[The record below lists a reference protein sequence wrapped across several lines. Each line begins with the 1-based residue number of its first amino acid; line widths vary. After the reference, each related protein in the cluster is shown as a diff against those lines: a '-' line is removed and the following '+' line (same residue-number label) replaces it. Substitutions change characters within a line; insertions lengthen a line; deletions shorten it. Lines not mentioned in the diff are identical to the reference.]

1 MITSVLQKLKRR
13 FFADTSGKFGMMTA
27 ILLPVLLGAAGAGM
41 ELANIMQVKADLQ
54 NTADSAA
61 LAAATEARLKEGAM
75 TDEQIRQIA
84 KAFIA
89 LEENSP
95 TNITT
100 TENARGKTY
109 TVETTINYRMKL
121 NPLIGFLGAKTLDL
135 AATGTAKSTVNKGA
149 PISMY
154 LVLDRSGSMSF
165 KTDTIN
171 TAKKSCPN
179 YTSSNWGRTEAQV
192 TSSPCYVNKATSLK
206 TAVGFLVATLNKADP
221 TYTANGG
228 SQLVRTGASV
238 YTHET
243 YPAQAITWG
252 TNSIVTYVDKQIP
265 EFPTGGTD
273 ARSSLNAAYNAL
285 KKANTDEAKAHKSQD
300 NVSFERY
307 IVLMTDGEMTGNS
320 AAWNSS
326 LRDGQKRRDKDFQRR
341 FHGAGQRQVAA
352 AILRLQ
358 PRQLLRAGKH
368 GADRYRLRRNR
379 PQGRRQHSHTH
390 QLTGAQG
397 IHPRGGIASGADV
410 AGLYGWQDTHGR

>member
-13 FFADTSGKFGMMTA
+13 FFADTSGNFGMMTA

-89 LEENSP
+89 AQLVNNLTEDEKKAVEENSP

-121 NPLIGFLGAKTLDL
+121 NPFIGFLGAKTLDL

-326 LRDGQKRRDKDFQRR
+326 IDQSVRTTCETAKKDGIKIFSVAFMAPDNGKSLLQYCASSLDNYYAPENMEQIVTAFGEIARKA
-341 FHGAGQRQVAA
+341 AGSIA
-352 AILRLQ
+352 
-358 PRQLLRAGKH
+358 
-368 GADRYRLRRNR
+368 
-379 PQGRRQHSHTH
+379 T
-390 QLTGAQG
+390 LTN
-397 IHPRGGIASGADV
+397 
-410 AGLYGWQDTHGR
+410 

>member
-13 FFADTSGKFGMMTA
+13 FFADTSGNFGMMTA

-89 LEENSP
+89 AQLVNNLTEDEKKALEENSP

-121 NPLIGFLGAKTLDL
+121 NPFIGFLGAKTLDL

-154 LVLDRSGSMSF
+154 LALDRSGSMSF
-165 KTDTIN
+165 KTDTID
-171 TAKKSCPN
+171 TKKTSCQN
-179 YTSSNWGRTEAQV
+179 YTSDNWSKYPNLAKT
-192 TSSPCYVNKATSLK
+192 SPCYVNKATSLK

-228 SQLVRTGASV
+228 SELVRTGASV

-243 YPAQAITWG
+243 YAAQPISWG
-252 TNSIVTYVDKQIP
+252 TGSVASYVDKQIP
-265 EFPTGGTD
+265 EFPSGGTD

-285 KKANTDEAKAHKSQD
+285 KKANTDEAKAHKDKGSE
-300 NVSFERY
+300 SFERY

-320 AAWNSS
+320 ASWNSS
-326 LRDGQKRRDKDFQRR
+326 IDQSVRTTCETAKKDGIKIFSVAFMAPDKGKSLLQYCASSLDNYYAPENMEQIVTAFGEIARKA
-341 FHGAGQRQVAA
+341 AGSIA
-352 AILRLQ
+352 
-358 PRQLLRAGKH
+358 
-368 GADRYRLRRNR
+368 
-379 PQGRRQHSHTH
+379 T
-390 QLTGAQG
+390 LTN
-397 IHPRGGIASGADV
+397 
-410 AGLYGWQDTHGR
+410 

>member
-13 FFADTSGKFGMMTA
+13 FFADTSGNFGMMTA

-89 LEENSP
+89 AQLVNNLTEDEKKALEENSP

-121 NPLIGFLGAKTLDL
+121 NPFIGFLGAKTLDL

-326 LRDGQKRRDKDFQRR
+326 IDQSVRTTCETAKKDGIKIFSVAFMAPDNGKSLLQYCASSLDNYYAPENMEQIVTAFGEIARKA
-341 FHGAGQRQVAA
+341 AGSIA
-352 AILRLQ
+352 
-358 PRQLLRAGKH
+358 
-368 GADRYRLRRNR
+368 
-379 PQGRRQHSHTH
+379 T
-390 QLTGAQG
+390 LTN
-397 IHPRGGIASGADV
+397 
-410 AGLYGWQDTHGR
+410 

>member
-13 FFADTSGKFGMMTA
+13 FFADTSGNFGMMTA

-89 LEENSP
+89 AQLVNNLTEDEKKALEENSP

-121 NPLIGFLGAKTLDL
+121 NPFIGFLGAKTLDL

-179 YTSSNWGRTEAQV
+179 YTSSNWGKTEAQV

-326 LRDGQKRRDKDFQRR
+326 IDQSVRTTCETAKNDGIKIFSVAFMAPDKGKSLLQYCASSLDNYYAPENMEQIVTAFGEIARKA
-341 FHGAGQRQVAA
+341 AGSIA
-352 AILRLQ
+352 
-358 PRQLLRAGKH
+358 
-368 GADRYRLRRNR
+368 
-379 PQGRRQHSHTH
+379 T
-390 QLTGAQG
+390 LTN
-397 IHPRGGIASGADV
+397 
-410 AGLYGWQDTHGR
+410 

>member
-13 FFADTSGKFGMMTA
+13 FFADTSGNFGMMTA

-84 KAFIA
+84 KAFIAAQLVNNLTEDEKKA

-326 LRDGQKRRDKDFQRR
+326 IDQSVRTTCETAKKDGIKIFSVAFMAPDNGKSLLQYCASSLDNYYAPENMEQIVTAFGEIARKA
-341 FHGAGQRQVAA
+341 AGSIA
-352 AILRLQ
+352 
-358 PRQLLRAGKH
+358 
-368 GADRYRLRRNR
+368 
-379 PQGRRQHSHTH
+379 T
-390 QLTGAQG
+390 LTN
-397 IHPRGGIASGADV
+397 
-410 AGLYGWQDTHGR
+410 